1 MSAATVLFIL
11 QEIARTAPPGPDD
24 LGLAIAFG
32 PGVSCELVLLRGRAP
47 LLA

>member
-11 QEIARTAPPGPDD
+11 AEIARTTPPGPDD
-24 LGLAIAFG
+24 LGLAVAFG
-32 PGVSCELVLLRGRAP
+32 PGVTCELVLLRGGAP